1 MRGRTTRRVVA
12 IATTGSLVLAGLVA
26 AANAESSVQAALHQK
41 RTIQERIDELHETR
55 RVRRVALH
63 QRIKKA
69 QAILQETPG
78 TVRVGNRA
86 RVQSFRQRQLERI
99 EDARAQER
107 RLIKNIRKQVHTLR
121 AKRYEIASWI
131 SSLPLQRCPVDG
143 TLTLNDNF
151 GIWHDHGEEGGH
163 THQGVDIGAATGTP
177 IVATFDGNAVSNSS
191 DAGGMAVE
199 VYGAGGYSYNAHLSA
214 YGKLGTVEVGDV
226 IGYVGATGNATGP
239 HLHFEWHPA
248 DGDAVDPFLFL
259 TAVC

>member
-1 MRGRTTRRVVA
+1 MGRARLRVLA

-41 RTIQERIDELHETR
+41 RNIQERIDELHETR

-69 QAILQETPG
+69 RAILKETPG
-78 TVRVGNRA
+78 NARVGNRA
-86 RVQSFRQRQLERI
+86 RVQSFRERQLEKI
-99 EDARAQER
+99 KQARAAER
-107 RLIKNIRKQVHTLR
+107 RLIRHIRKRVEALR
-121 AKRYEIASWI
+121 DKRHELASWI

-143 TLTLNDNF
+143 TVEVNDNF
-151 GIWHDHGEEGGH
+151 GIWHDHGKDGSH
-163 THQGVDIGAATGTP
+163 VHQGVDMGAATGTP
-177 IVATFDGNAVSNSS
+177 IVATFNGNAVANPSE
-191 DAGGMAVE
+191 AGGMAVE

-214 YGKLGTVEVGDV
+214 YGKLGPVKVGDV
-226 IGYVGATGNATGP
+226 IGYVGSTGNASGP

-248 DGDAVDPFLFL
+248 DGEAVDPFLFL